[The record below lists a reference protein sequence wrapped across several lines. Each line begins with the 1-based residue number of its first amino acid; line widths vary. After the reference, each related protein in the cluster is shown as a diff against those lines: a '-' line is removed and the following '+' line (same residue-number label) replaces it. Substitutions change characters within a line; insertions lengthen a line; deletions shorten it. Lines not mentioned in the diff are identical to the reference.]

1 MSYLYTQNVHL
12 ALSSGNIPRAS
23 IEFLIEVW
31 SAARIF
37 EMSEISQR
45 ALEILRTRIDKKSA
59 ASILEASLD
68 VTPPLWKLGQESF
81 NYIVKHASLM
91 FKSSEERIE
100 FSMKNAKSVVR
111 YLDHVLAV
119 KLKDDDG
126 GK

>member
-1 MSYLYTQNVHL
+1 MSTLFFTRRRAQEQGTPQIQFSIAAQ
-12 ALSSGNIPRAS
+12 AL
-23 IEFLIEVW
+23 
-31 SAARIF
+31 
-37 EMSEISQR
+37 
-45 ALEILRTRIDKKSA
+45 RIDKKSA

-68 VTPPLWKLGQESF
+68 VTPPLWELGQESF